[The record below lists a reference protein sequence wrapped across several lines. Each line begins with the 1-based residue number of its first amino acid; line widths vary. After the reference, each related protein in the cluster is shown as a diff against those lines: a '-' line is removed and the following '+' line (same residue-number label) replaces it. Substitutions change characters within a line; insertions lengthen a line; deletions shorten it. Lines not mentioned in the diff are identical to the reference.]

1 MMSDALA
8 SRIMRTTLDIDEDVL
23 LAAKELGRRNN
34 KSAGQ
39 IVSELARQALTG
51 PQTGMAKEER
61 AFYGFRPL
69 PKVPG
74 KLVTNEMI
82 NRLRDEE
89 MI

>member
-1 MMSDALA
+1 MRDALT
-8 SRIMRTTLDIDEDVL
+8 SIIMRTTLDIDEDVL
-23 LAAKELGRRNN
+23 LAVKELGRRNK

-39 IVSELARQALTG
+39 VVSELTRQALTN
-51 PQTGMAKEER
+51 PKPSMAKEER

-69 PKVPG
+69 PKTPG
-74 KLVTNEMI
+74 TLVTNEMI